1 MERRQ
6 FLVLFRLFLSKIIDL
21 ELLSVDGD
29 PIKLLG
35 QLASLLAAVSF
46 LLCTPLILA
55 SGKIEEGDLWT
66 TEHLLIATSMLVA
79 GLFSVLNWDSIFPDR
94 RDLMVLGS
102 LPLAARTIFM
112 AKLAASATVLYVSVL
127 ALNVFTGMLWP
138 LYFPAAGGV
147 LAILRSFGAYW
158 TTILAAAVFPF
169 LLVVTVHGLASHVL
183 PRQHFLRLSSFIQV
197 AALCFFLGMYILEPS
212 LETPGLLGAPENQRL
227 LAWLPSYWFL
237 GLFHQLDGYT
247 GPSQQIFTVLAG
259 RAWIALAVVVPGAV
273 IILLLS
279 YFRTLRKIV
288 EEPEIAP
295 SYQPLTWIPIRGHS
309 LERALLSFCLR
320 TLLRSRVHRAIL
332 SFYLGIGFALVL
344 SYIRV
349 AYALDKSSQ
358 IAVHSLVE
366 APPLA
371 ASILILCLGVGG
383 MRIAATIPVT
393 LQANWIFRITEVYS
407 PRVYLSAVRHAFA
420 VLGVFPIWLAAAIY
434 FLAAWPL
441 RFGMEHLLLLALLRM
456 ILAEISVCGFRKIPF
471 TCSYLPGSGNL
482 HYVFWVFALLL
493 LPLINA
499 GAQMELHMLDSLLGY
514 SAIVAALSLMLALV
528 RWRTSIAF
536 RSVNMMQFDEVDD
549 PAIFSLNLHRGE
561 TQSL

>member
-1 MERRQ
+1 MGRKQ
-6 FLVLFRLFLSKIIDL
+6 FRALFRLFLSKMIDL

-46 LLCTPLILA
+46 LLCTPLVLA
-55 SGKIEEGDLWT
+55 SGKIQEVDLWT
-66 TEHLLIATSMLVA
+66 MEHLLLATSMLVA

-112 AKLAASATVLYVSVL
+112 AKLAASAIVLTVSVL

-138 LYFPAAGGV
+138 LYFPTAGGV

-158 TTILAAAVFPF
+158 ITTLAAAVFPF
-169 LLVVTVHGLASHVL
+169 LLVVTVHGLASQVL

-212 LETPGLLGAPENQRL
+212 LEIPGQLSAPENQRL

-247 GPSQQIFTVLAG
+247 GPSQPIFAVLAG
-259 RAWIALAVVVPGAV
+259 RAWIALAVAVPGAV
-273 IILLLS
+273 FILLLS

-288 EEPEIAP
+288 EEPEISP
-295 SYQPLTWIPIRGHS
+295 NYQPLNWIPIRGHS
-309 LERALLSFCLR
+309 LARGLLSFCLT
-320 TLLRSRVHRAIL
+320 TLLRSRIHRAIL

-349 AYALDKSSQ
+349 AYTLDKSSQ
-358 IAVHSLVE
+358 TAVHSLVE

-371 ASILILCLGVGG
+371 ASILMLCVGIGG
-383 MRIAATIPVT
+383 MRIAAAIPVT
-393 LQANWIFRITEVYS
+393 LQANWIFRVTEIH
-407 PRVYLSAVRHAFA
+407 PHKAYLSAVRHAFA
-420 VLGVFPIWLAAAIY
+420 VLGAFPIWFAAAVY
-434 FLAAWPL
+434 FLTAWPL
-441 RFGMEHLLLLALLRM
+441 RFGIEHLLILALLGM
-456 ILAEISVCGFRKIPF
+456 ILVEISMWGFRKIPF

-482 HYVFWVFALLL
+482 HYLFWAFALLL

-499 GAQMELHMLDSLLGY
+499 GAQMELHLLNSFLGY
-514 SAIVAALSLMLALV
+514 SAIVAVLSLILALV

-536 RSVNMMQFDEVDD
+536 RSVNAMQFDEVDD
-549 PAIFSLNLHRGE
+549 PAIFSLNLDRA
-561 TQSL
+561 

>member
-6 FLVLFRLFLSKIIDL
+6 FLVLFRLFLGKMIDL

-46 LLCTPLILA
+46 LLCTPLVLA
-55 SGKIEEGDLWT
+55 SGKIQEADLWT
-66 TEHLLIATSMLVA
+66 MEHLLIATTMLAA

-94 RDLMVLGS
+94 RDVMVLGS

-112 AKLAASATVLYVSVL
+112 AKLAASAAVLSVSVL

-138 LYFPAAGGV
+138 LYFPAAGGA

-158 TTILAAAVFPF
+158 ITIFAAAVFPF
-169 LLVVTVHGLASHVL
+169 LLVVTVHGLASQVL

-212 LETPGLLGAPENQRL
+212 LEAPGLLNAPENQRL
-227 LAWLPSYWFL
+227 LEWLPSYWFW
-237 GLFHQLDGYT
+237 GLFHQLDGYK
-247 GPSQQIFTVLAG
+247 GPSQLIFTVLAG
-259 RAWIALAVVVPGAV
+259 RAWIALAAVVPGAV
-273 IILLLS
+273 FVLLLS

-288 EEPEIAP
+288 EEPEISP
-295 SYQPLTWIPIRGHS
+295 SYQPLTWMPIRGHA
-309 LERALLSFCLR
+309 LARALLSFCLR

-349 AYALDKSSQ
+349 AYTLDKSSQ
-358 IAVHSLVE
+358 TAVHSLAE

-371 ASILILCLGVGG
+371 ASILMLCVGIGG
-383 MRIAATIPVT
+383 MRIAAAIPVT
-393 LQANWIFRITEVYS
+393 LQANWIFRITEIHP
-407 PRVYLSAVRHAFA
+407 PRLYLSAVRCAFA
-420 VLGVFPIWLAAAIY
+420 VLGVFPIWLAAAVY
-434 FLAAWPL
+434 FLVAWPL
-441 RFGMEHLLLLALLRM
+441 RFGMEHLFILALLGM
-456 ILAEISVCGFRKIPF
+456 ILVEISVWGFQKIPF

-482 HYVFWVFALLL
+482 HYLFCAFALLL
-493 LPLINA
+493 LPLIDA
-499 GAQMELHMLDSLLGY
+499 GAQMELHLLDGLLSY
-514 SAIVAALSLMLALV
+514 SAIVVVLSLMLAFV

-536 RSVNMMQFDEVDD
+536 RSVNAMQFDEVDD
-549 PAIFSLNLHRGE
+549 PAIFSLNLRRG
-561 TQSL
+561 